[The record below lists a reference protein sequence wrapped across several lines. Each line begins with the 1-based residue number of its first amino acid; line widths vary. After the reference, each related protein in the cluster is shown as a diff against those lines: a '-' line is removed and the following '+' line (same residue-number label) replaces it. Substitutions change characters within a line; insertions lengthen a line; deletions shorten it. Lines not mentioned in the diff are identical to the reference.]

1 MKRFGQIL
9 VALSLGIAVSGPI
22 AGTAFG
28 AEVANM
34 DNHCSPTSD
43 FYVYAN
49 GTWLKK
55 TPIPD
60 EYDKWGQLNII
71 HDKNLSLLKEIME
84 AAAAKEDAEPGS
96 NEQKI
101 GDFYAAA
108 MNTEQIEKDDLTPL
122 KEELDAIAAVLPL
135 RPRGAGL
142 FDALPGALPL
152 QLFGH
157 APFVDRIARRATIV
171 SPQSIAGSDFNLY
184 HSGRAA
190 VRGYKTLTELFG
202 QVEARLR
209 ASTAPAYLYAYYAEL
224 DTLAHIHGVGSD
236 QLAAQFA
243 LLDAAFG
250 NFLAAIA
257 DTDTVVL
264 ACADHGFIDSPP
276 ERQIELAQHPE
287 LAATLARPL
296 CGERRVVYCYV
307 KPDKETRFVDYVQDV
322 LGECADLFSG
332 SELIAQGWFGPGEAD
347 PRLAARIGDYVL
359 LMRENWTLRDW
370 VEGEKRYKQLG
381 VHAGVSADEMHV
393 PLILARCGA

>member
-1 MKRFGQIL
+1 MIRPDYAGGSIVNLMRTLGDACGARQPLPYAPLRNLK
-9 VALSLGIAVSGPI
+9 VSLL
-22 AGTAFG
+22 GTARNIVLLVIDGLGYDYLLRHG
-28 AEVANM
+28 AGGAL
-34 DNHCSPTSD
+34 HRHLHSRLTSV
-43 FYVYAN
+43 FPSTTASAVTTY
-49 GTWLKK
+49 
-55 TPIPD
+55 
-60 EYDKWGQLNII
+60 
-71 HDKNLSLLKEIME
+71 LSGL
-84 AAAAKEDAEPGS
+84 APQQHA
-96 NEQKI
+96 
-101 GDFYAAA
+101 
-108 MNTEQIEKDDLTPL
+108 LTGWHMYFS
-122 KEELDAIAAVLPL
+122 ELDAIAAVLPL